1 MRSHRRG
8 ENVVTITSIQPR
20 STNSAREMMHS
31 ARDLHTR
38 LRIDLAIQVGSALE
52 PVPHAQAQ
60 VTPIGVLAQVRVC
73 CDTPQEASV
82 VDALASFGGARG
94 HALDAGQHLARHP
107 GAGLFGGTC
116 SPVFPPEPPGL
127 KSRGAATG
135 RYGPAA
141 CAWSL
146 AQVSLRPRVR
156 LKTRPPGV
164 G

>member
-1 MRSHRRG
+1 
-8 ENVVTITSIQPR
+8 
-20 STNSAREMMHS
+20 MHS
-31 ARDLHTR
+31 ARDLQTR

-73 CDTPQEASV
+73 CDTPQE
-82 VDALASFGGARG
+82 VDALASFGVVHTDMPLTLANIWLAIQGA
-94 HALDAGQHLARHP
+94 D
-107 GAGLFGGTC
+107 LFGGTC
-116 SPVFPPEPPGL
+116 PPVFPPEPPGL
-127 KSRGAATG
+127 KSCGAATG

-156 LKTRPPGV
+156 LKTSRPGV
-164 G
+164 ESGSGQK